1 MGLAQISLV
10 VVHQPVLTG
19 PIEDQLGP
27 ATGPT
32 ISLNWSSIQKN
43 TMLHSDQQGFRNPCV
58 YTGKG

>member
-10 VVHQPVLTG
+10 AVHQPVLTG

-32 ISLNWSSIQKN
+32 ISLNWSSIQKKYYA
-43 TMLHSDQQGFRNPCV
+43 T
-58 YTGKG
+58 